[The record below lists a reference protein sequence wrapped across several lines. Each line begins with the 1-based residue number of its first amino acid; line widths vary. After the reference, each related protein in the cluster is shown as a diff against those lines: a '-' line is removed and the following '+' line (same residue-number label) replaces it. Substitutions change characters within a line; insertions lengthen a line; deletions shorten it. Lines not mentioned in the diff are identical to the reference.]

1 MTRALVGDVGMTVGD
16 KVGEIALGMVGV
28 WDPKRQVVVCFYRH
42 GPDSC
47 QKDASRACEAGRS
60 WESGVC
66 GLWEPES
73 AVGVAEVRLI

>member
-1 MTRALVGDVGMTVGD
+1 MNNGGMRNECRGASVGD
-16 KVGEIALGMVGV
+16 KVGEMVGV

-42 GPDSC
+42 GPGSC

-66 GLWEPES
+66 GLWEPEP